1 MFCFWQKSSS
11 KKRAQGDEDEDDE
24 DAFEALFR
32 QLEEDLKNDDLSVD
46 DDDDD
51 ISEEDLVKLE
61 RELEE
66 ALKDD
71 ELIGALDSVGDAKT
85 EDESEE
91 EAEEEDK
98 IENGEADCIA
108 NPDDEDVEEEGE
120 EEEVDDD
127 DEVMPV
133 KLKNWQRKRLAY
145 ALKNGRRKTSVSCNL
160 ECVMA
165 LCHQQLYK
173 LLISSEIDAMLLWP
187 SAFIIIVCHFSI

>member
-1 MFCFWQKSSS
+1 M
-11 KKRAQGDEDEDDE
+11 
-24 DAFEALFR
+24 
-32 QLEEDLKNDDLSVD
+32 KNDDLSVD

-51 ISEEDLVKLE
+51 ISEEDLAKLE

-71 ELIGALDSVGDAKT
+71 ELIGALDSVEDAKT

-108 NPDDEDVEEEGE
+108 NHDDEDVEEEGE
-120 EEEVDDD
+120 EEEENDDD
-127 DEVMPV
+127 DEEVMPV
-133 KLKNWQRKRLAY
+133 KLKNWQRKKLAY

-165 LCHQQLYK
+165 LCHQQLHMI
-173 LLISSEIDAMLLWP
+173 LISSEIDAMLLWP
-187 SAFIIIVCHFSI
+187 SAFIIIVCHFSIQNYLTMSKVYPMDDLF

>member
-11 KKRAQGDEDEDDE
+11 KKRAQGDEDDADE

-51 ISEEDLVKLE
+51 ISEEDLAKLE

-71 ELIGALDSVGDAKT
+71 ELIGSLDLVGDAKT

-91 EAEEEDK
+91 EEEEEDK
-98 IENGEADCIA
+98 LENGEADCIA
-108 NPDDEDVEEEGE
+108 NHDDEDIEEEGE
-120 EEEVDDD
+120 EEEDNDDDD
-127 DEVMPV
+127 DEEEMPV

-165 LCHQQLYK
+165 FAISNYIRYLFPVK
-173 LLISSEIDAMLLWP
+173 LMLRCYGPPP
-187 SAFIIIVCHFSI
+187 S